1 MTDQYA
7 YAQAQ
12 VDKVALEKIAL
23 INEMD
28 EIKLQLRRYDKEASM
43 VCMILGILLIV
54 TVNTKFWW
62 ARDLWYSQETLFLG
76 SSIFCTV
83 NLVWEIL
90 ART

>member
-12 VDKVALEKIAL
+12 VDKVAREKIAL

-43 VCMILGILLIV
+43 VCTRVVPYQGYTFV
-54 TVNTKFWW
+54 K
-62 ARDLWYSQETLFLG
+62 DLG
-76 SSIFCTV
+76 SKQ
-83 NLVWEIL
+83 
-90 ART
+90 